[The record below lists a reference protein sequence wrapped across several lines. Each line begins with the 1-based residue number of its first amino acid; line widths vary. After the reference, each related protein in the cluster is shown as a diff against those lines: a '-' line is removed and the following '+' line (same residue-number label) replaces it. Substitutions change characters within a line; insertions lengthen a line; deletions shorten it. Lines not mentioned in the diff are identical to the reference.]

1 MMVKVMVMIR
11 TGVTIV
17 IMLTSGREWGGGCH
31 DYAGD
36 WNPVLAE
43 KEECA
48 NVRKADSI
56 LFLEEKKTRNFIF
69 NSSRPMSVHSS
80 ESKKE
85 NKSRLVSI
93 NKIFQTMRLFI
104 H

>member
-1 MMVKVMVMIR
+1 MVKVMVMIR

-17 IMLTSGREWGGGCH
+17 IMLTSGREGGDCH

-56 LFLEEKKTRNFIF
+56 LFWRKKISKFYLQQFEANVCSFI
-69 NSSRPMSVHSS
+69 
-80 ESKKE
+80 
-85 NKSRLVSI
+85 
-93 NKIFQTMRLFI
+93 
-104 H
+104 

>member
-1 MMVKVMVMIR
+1 MLQGVPAGLLTEVLLPGGGMMVKVMVMIR

-17 IMLTSGREWGGGCH
+17 IMLTSGREGGDCH

-56 LFLEEKKTRNFIF
+56 LFWRKKISKFYLQQFEANVCSFI
-69 NSSRPMSVHSS
+69 
-80 ESKKE
+80 
-85 NKSRLVSI
+85 
-93 NKIFQTMRLFI
+93 
-104 H
+104 